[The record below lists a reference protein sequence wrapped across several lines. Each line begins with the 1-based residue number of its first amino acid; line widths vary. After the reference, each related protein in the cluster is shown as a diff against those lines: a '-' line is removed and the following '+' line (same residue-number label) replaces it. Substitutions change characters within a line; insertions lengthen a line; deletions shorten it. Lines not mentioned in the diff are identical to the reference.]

1 VAIIGDAAHALPPTL
16 GQGVG
21 LALMNGY
28 ALATVLGL
36 HRATEDALPVWEAA
50 VRLVSDRTQRWAM
63 RYDYFARHWPGSLWS
78 LRPAILWAF
87 RSVPALN
94 RRMRIADQGL
104 MATLAKAHM
113 S

>member
-1 VAIIGDAAHALPPTL
+1 MIRTSRIKDHYAEQRMFTRRAI
-16 GQGVG
+16 V
-21 LALMNGY
+21 
-28 ALATVLGL
+28 
-36 HRATEDALPVWEAA
+36 AA
-50 VRLVSDRTQRWAM
+50 VLVVTLVGVLIGRLTYLQVM